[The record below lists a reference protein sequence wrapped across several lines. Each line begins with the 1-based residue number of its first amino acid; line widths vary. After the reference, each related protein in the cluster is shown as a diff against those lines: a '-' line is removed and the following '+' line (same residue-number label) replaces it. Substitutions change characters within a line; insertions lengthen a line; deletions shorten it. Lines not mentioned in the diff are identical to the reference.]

1 MGYFKIRDDE
11 KPNANINN
19 KLNNLNLI
27 DDDFIQ
33 QRERLNVMG
42 AILHPIDNRNFMTT
56 IAIVDHYGELV
67 AHRDF
72 LNLIPPR

>member
-1 MGYFKIRDDE
+1 
-11 KPNANINN
+11 
-19 KLNNLNLI
+19 
-27 DDDFIQ
+27 
-33 QRERLNVMG
+33 MG

-56 IAIVDHYGELV
+56 IAIVDYYGELV